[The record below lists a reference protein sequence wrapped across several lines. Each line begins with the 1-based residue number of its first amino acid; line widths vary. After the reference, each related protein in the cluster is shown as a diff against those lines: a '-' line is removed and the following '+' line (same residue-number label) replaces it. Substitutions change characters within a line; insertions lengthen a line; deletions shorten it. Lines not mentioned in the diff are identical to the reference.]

1 LSSHTQNLTGLQPDT
16 NYHFKIKSKDSS
28 NNLGES
34 PDQVFKTILSSP
46 VSSKDIYI
54 SQNMQGSGAGDS
66 CQNSQSSSW
75 FNLQS
80 NWGTGINQIGPGD
93 VVHLCGLISTTLI
106 IKGSGT
112 LGSPIT
118 IYFENNSKLS
128 QPAGPLMNTNGKDFL
143 IIDGGLNGVMENTD
157 NGSSLNYKLAVFGIT
172 ASGSEN
178 IEIKNLTIKDLYV
191 HNTVSDNTSWGV
203 RPTGIYFNGVGNNVS
218 IHHNHFDDMTNAMT
232 LVTLAGGSGIDIYN
246 NEFTNCD
253 HGLSISG
260 APLPGYSGV
269 NVYNNHFGTTANWD
283 TTSNLWHHD
292 GIHIY
297 HPMNNVL
304 SNIKIYNNT
313 FDGDWGV
320 NNTAHI
326 FMEGEFGG
334 VDNPAS
340 WPICPESSQCRLAS
354 YI

>member
-1 LSSHTQNLTGLQPDT
+1 LLRTKRNLNIVVNPDVAPQIDIIPPLVSGILISNIKHDSVAISWSTNEPTNSYVEYGLTSFYGSTTLSSNLLSSHTQNLTGLQPDT

-178 IEIKNLTIKDLYV
+178 IQRKRACHRQN
-191 HNTVSDNTSWGV
+191 
-203 RPTGIYFNGVGNNVS
+203 
-218 IHHNHFDDMTNAMT
+218 
-232 LVTLAGGSGIDIYN
+232 
-246 NEFTNCD
+246 
-253 HGLSISG
+253 
-260 APLPGYSGV
+260 
-269 NVYNNHFGTTANWD
+269 
-283 TTSNLWHHD
+283 
-292 GIHIY
+292 
-297 HPMNNVL
+297 
-304 SNIKIYNNT
+304 
-313 FDGDWGV
+313 
-320 NNTAHI
+320 
-326 FMEGEFGG
+326 
-334 VDNPAS
+334 
-340 WPICPESSQCRLAS
+340 
-354 YI
+354 